1 MSKRKAAVAIE
12 LARRLDEH
20 AALDE
25 VDLKRSP
32 AYIEYRHTTSDEED
46 LAPSIAGA
54 VGAVAGALAVLDRPP
69 ARTDVVVRSPD
80 EGEAPLEYHVTRE
93 EAERAAALSSADS
106 DAEVWRFLTDVV
118 SDAENFVNLEEM

>member
-1 MSKRKAAVAIE
+1 MSERKVTLAAE
-12 LARRLDEH
+12 LWRRLDEYV
-20 AALDE
+20 ALE
-25 VDLKRSP
+25 EIDLKRSP

-54 VGAVAGALAVLDRPP
+54 VTAVAGALGALDRPP

-93 EAERAAALSSADS
+93 EAGRAATLSPDDS
-106 DAEVWRFLTDVV
+106 DAEVWGFLTDVV
-118 SDAENFVNLEEM
+118 SDAENFVNLEEL